1 MNETFVLDACALIA
15 FLGDEPGAD
24 LVENLLEK
32 ADNGTHQLMIH
43 KINLLE
49 IYYGVYRDDGHET
62 ADLVLQTI
70 KKLPVQII
78 SSFSDEVFLEAGS
91 LKAQHKLSL
100 ADSIAVAEAN
110 IRKARLVTAD
120 HHELDTLD
128 ELKKFRPY
136 WIR

>member
-1 MNETFVLDACALIA
+1 MNETFVFDACALIA

>member
-1 MNETFVLDACALIA
+1 MKETFILDACALIA

-24 LVENLLEK
+24 LVEDLLEK
-32 ADNGTHQLMIH
+32 AANGTHQLMTH

-49 IYYGVYRDDGHET
+49 IYYGVYRDDGDET
-62 ADLVLQTI
+62 ADLVLQKI
-70 KKLPVQII
+70 KELPVQII
-78 SSFSDEVFLEAGS
+78 SSLSDAVFLEAGS
-91 LKAQHKLSL
+91 LKAQQKLSL

-120 HHELDTLD
+120 HHELDAL
-128 ELKKFRPY
+128 EKLEKIRPY

>member
-24 LVENLLEK
+24 LVEDLLEN
-32 ADNGTHQLMIH
+32 ADNKTHQLVIH

-49 IYYGVYRDDGHET
+49 IYYGVYRDDGYET

-78 SSFSDEVFLEAGS
+78 SSLSDKVFFEAGS

-120 HHELDTLD
+120 HHELDAL
-128 ELKKFRPY
+128 EKLKKVHPY

>member
-1 MNETFVLDACALIA
+1 MKKPFVLDACALIA

-24 LVENLLEK
+24 IVEDLLEK
-32 ADNGTHQLMIH
+32 AAKGTHQLMIH

-49 IYYGVYRDDGHET
+49 IYYGVYRDDGDET
-62 ADLVLQTI
+62 ADLVLQKI
-70 KKLPVQII
+70 KELPVQII
-78 SSFSDEVFLEAGS
+78 SSLSDKVFLEAGS

-120 HHELDTLD
+120 HHELDAL
-128 ELKKFRPY
+128 EKLEKVRPY